1 MSSFRK
7 LWAKPRQCL
16 SCPLLF
22 FPPSSSFAGKLE
34 KGKKGGE
41 EEEEGGQSSY
51 TRKASIVLVLW
62 SVCARSVEGR
72 TDLPSPFFLGKK
84 YILLLRCGVVG
95 CGKERVGRC
104 VTFLWGYRTL
114 SILPLPFFISVEGR
128 REKSFPGRAPSLLR
142 PWGWER
148 GGKGRAL
155 SRVH

>member
-22 FPPSSSFAGKLE
+22 FPPSSFAGKLE
-34 KGKKGGE
+34 KGKKGGG

-84 YILLLRCGVVG
+84 IYILLLRCGVVG
-95 CGKERVGRC
+95 CGKGRVGRC

-114 SILPLPFFISVEGR
+114 SILLPLPLPFFISVEGG
-128 REKSFPGRAPSLLR
+128 REKSFSGRAP
-142 PWGWER
+142 
-148 GGKGRAL
+148 A
-155 SRVH
+155 